1 MTTAFVNNRYLS
13 AISSILCGMCRKKSK
28 RYKNEIV
35 QKAENDT
42 AQSEVIDLMQLTE
55 DASSIIDTYETV
67 EGNAP
72 EIFYSNNEDEEDE
85 KEVVEE
91 DEVYIFP
98 FGDSTLRSKQ
108 IRM

>member
-1 MTTAFVNNRYLS
+1 M
-13 AISSILCGMCRKKSK
+13 ILCGICRKKYK
-28 RYKNEIV
+28 RYKNVIV
-35 QKAENDT
+35 QEAEDDT

-72 EIFYSNNEDEEDE
+72 EIFYSDDEDE
-85 KEVVEE
+85 KEVVVE